1 MGGVS
6 NEPVG
11 GFKKGLGKQFL
22 RGFQGVSQGNTG
34 IEMG

>member
-6 NEPVG
+6 NELSG
-11 GFKKGLGKQFL
+11 GFQKGLGKQFL

-34 IEMG
+34 IERG